1 MNPCLKLTALLALF
15 ALAGDLEA
23 QEKKARRKLF
33 GELTKVEAGAV
44 TLKMDKDGKPATFTL
59 SDKTGVMI
67 ETDEDEIIKLDKG
80 ATMRQPVEKRG
91 SVKDLKPGQRLSVV
105 TYDGS
110 SAWHIVIKRTKKKE
124 DEKK

>member
-1 MNPCLKLTALLALF
+1 MNHCLKLTALLALF
-15 ALAGDLEA
+15 TLAGDLEA
-23 QEKKARRKLF
+23 GEKKVRRKLF

-44 TLKMDKDGKPATFTL
+44 TLKMDKDGKAATFTL

-91 SVKDLKPGQRLSVV
+91 SVKDLKTGQRLSVV
-105 TYDGS
+105 TYDGT
-110 SAWHIVIKRTKKKE
+110 SAWHIVIKRAKKTE
-124 DEKK
+124 GEKK